1 MALSAGKQPEFL
13 PHVHSCH
20 FWGILG
26 DKMCEHHHFSK
37 ELVGKEKIPYSNK
50 LMQVQ
55 NKLFKIG
62 AIIWHMEE
70 RKF

>member
-1 MALSAGKQPEFL
+1 
-13 PHVHSCH
+13 
-20 FWGILG
+20 
-26 DKMCEHHHFSK
+26 MCEHHHFSK